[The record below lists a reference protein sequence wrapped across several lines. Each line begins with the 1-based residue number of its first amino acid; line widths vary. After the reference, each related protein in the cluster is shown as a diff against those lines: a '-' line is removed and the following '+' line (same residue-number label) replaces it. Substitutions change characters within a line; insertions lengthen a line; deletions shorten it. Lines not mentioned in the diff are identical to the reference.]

1 MILLKRLEDDEYK
14 INSLLLI
21 FLTLDKAEEL
31 EIFSRFIF
39 CSSIFL
45 MRNIPSSLWI
55 KISLSRVN
63 ML

>member
-1 MILLKRLEDDEYK
+1 MILLKRLDDDEYK

-39 CSSIFL
+39 SSSIFL
-45 MRNIPSSLWI
+45 MRNIPSSL
-55 KISLSRVN
+55 
-63 ML
+63 